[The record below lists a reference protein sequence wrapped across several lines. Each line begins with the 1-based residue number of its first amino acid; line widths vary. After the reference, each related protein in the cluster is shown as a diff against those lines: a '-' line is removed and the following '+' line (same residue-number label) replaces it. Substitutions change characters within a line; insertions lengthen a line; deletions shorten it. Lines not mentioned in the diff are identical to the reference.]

1 MSQLYI
7 RQEVVRTLPQID
19 AILFDID
26 GVLLDVSGSFRQAIV
41 ETTQFFIKN
50 TLGVEDSGKLLE
62 PEEIELFKFAGGFND
77 DWDLT
82 NAAVALCLAKWAQSG
97 AKDTRAIREY
107 GTSWREY
114 TDAIKR
120 KGGGLKQAEI
130 FILEMLNS
138 SERREFAR
146 HWNQKQVARL
156 FQEFYAG
163 DDACKELYDFTP
175 EFVHGPGYY
184 QTEKPLIDISLIP
197 KNLKLG
203 VVTGRS
209 NAETKLALRQLG
221 LLNRIKEEARITP
234 ELGAKKP
241 DGHTLVMAREALD
254 FKCAVYICD
263 ILDDLNTVLNYR
275 EIKGAP
281 SKARIFGAIAL
292 SGPGG
297 DAHKREFLEKGAD
310 MVAPDV
316 NFLLQYLGNVLK
328 TT

>member
-1 MSQLYI
+1 MSELYI
-7 RQEVVRTLPQID
+7 RQDVFKILPQID

-41 ETTQFFIKN
+41 ETTQHYIKT
-50 TLGVEDSGKLLE
+50 TLDIEDTDKLIT
-62 PEEIELFKFAGGFND
+62 PEEIEMFKFAGGFND

-82 NAAVALCLAKWAQSG
+82 NAVVALCIAKWAQSK
-97 AKDTRAIREY
+97 ATDTRSIVDF

-130 FILEMLNS
+130 FILEMLNAT
-138 SERREFAR
+138 ERREFAR
-146 HWNQKQVARL
+146 HWNQKAVTRL

-163 DDACKELYDFTP
+163 DDACRELYDFDP
-175 EFVHGPGYY
+175 EYIHGEGYY
-184 QTEKPLIDISLIP
+184 KQEKTLIDISLIP
-197 KNLKLG
+197 KGIKLG
-203 VVTGRS
+203 VVTGR
-209 NAETKLALRQLG
+209 AVPETRLALRQLN

-241 DGHTLVMAREALD
+241 DGATLVMAREALD
-254 FKCAVYICD
+254 FKCALYIGD

-275 EIKGAP
+275 EQKGAG
-281 SKARIFGAIAL
+281 KAKVLSAIAL

-297 DAHKREFLEKGAD
+297 AAHKREFLEKGAD
-310 MVAPDV
+310 IISPDV
-316 NFLLQYLGNVLK
+316 NFLLQYLGNILK
-328 TT
+328 